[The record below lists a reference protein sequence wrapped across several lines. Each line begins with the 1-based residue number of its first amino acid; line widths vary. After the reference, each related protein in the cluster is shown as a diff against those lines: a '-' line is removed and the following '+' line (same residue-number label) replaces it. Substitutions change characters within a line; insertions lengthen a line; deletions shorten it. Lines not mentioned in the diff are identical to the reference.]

1 MVWDPCPEA
10 GLEPDGKCPCSLQG
24 ERGPPGQAVM
34 GARGVPGIPGERG
47 EQVGEPSPV
56 QSRPSGTAL
65 SPTLFVPRA
74 VLVLRD
80 SVGRRGIRA

>member
-1 MVWDPCPEA
+1 
-10 GLEPDGKCPCSLQG
+10 
-24 ERGPPGQAVM
+24 M

-47 EQVGEPSPV
+47 EQVGEPSPA
-56 QSRPSGTAL
+56 QSRPSGTAP